1 VINSGFHKL
10 VLASLAMAMPCA
22 ISAAQDGM
30 PQEKTDDA
38 SVKTDTVSDTELLPV
53 PDQIDLPPKPV
64 VLKWPKIQK
73 AEPTLPPTTTRLA
86 TEPRYGRKS
95 IFVSADKTIIQLV
108 GQIEQGVANRLAE
121 ELEANPN
128 VKTLVLTSEGGLLIE
143 GAGLAHLVRK
153 YNLNTHVEIL
163 CASACTFPLLAGKIR
178 SLSPGALVGFHQA
191 STFISPI
198 LASGAQTADEPG
210 SRMMQNVYAG
220 AKLGQPFIDKALST
234 PPNDL
239 WFPDTAMLQA
249 NAVIT
254 RIASPDEFPFA
265 LGSWA
270 SAGDFIRELNRDPL
284 WIAAREG
291 KPEHYRMALAAGWNA
306 AASDK
311 DKESSKRA
319 AHNLL
324 IRRLLSDARA
334 YSDELL
340 LEFAAQQFSIWDEM
354 GYDQRKLDC
363 EYSMAFRIPIAV
375 SDDEAIKKQQ
385 LALYKKMIASP
396 ADLSLPDMATRTQ
409 AQAEMLSFWGVMVA
423 EFNYTSFNVAANFCR
438 EPVGYYEQLA
448 KMPEAER
455 VKLLRSMFLMQ
466 SATIRG

>member
-1 VINSGFHKL
+1 MINSGFHKL

-22 ISAAQDGM
+22 ISAAQDGT
-30 PQEKTDDA
+30 PQQKTDDA
-38 SVKTDTVSDTELLPV
+38 SVKTDTVSDPNLLPAPLQV
-53 PDQIDLPPKPV
+53 DLPSKQLASDP
-64 VLKWPKIQK
+64 PKIQK
-73 AEPTLPPTTTRLA
+73 VDSVLAPATTRIA
-86 TEPRYGRKS
+86 TEQRYGRQS

-121 ELEANPN
+121 ALEANPN

-178 SLSPGALVGFHQA
+178 SMAPGASVGFHQA

-239 WFPDTAMLQA
+239 WFPDTAMLLA

-254 RIASPDEFPFA
+254 RTASPDEFPFA
-265 LGSWA
+265 LGSWT
-270 SAGDFIRELNRDPL
+270 SVGDFIRELNRDPL
-284 WIAAREG
+284 WIAARDG

-306 AASDK
+306 AANDK
-311 DKESSKRA
+311 DKASSKRA

-334 YSDELL
+334 YPDALL
-340 LEFAAQQFSIWDEM
+340 LEFAAQQSSIWDEM

-363 EYSMAFRIPIAV
+363 EYGMAFRVPIAV
-375 SDDEAIKKQQ
+375 SDVESIKKQQ

-455 VKLLRSMFLMQ
+455 VQLLRSLFLMQ